1 MMEDIEYPEN
11 YVCPITLDLMLE
23 PVIASDKKIYE
34 KNAIIDWYS
43 KDGFSPFTREAL
55 SSEFILQEQLQS
67 EIRNF
72 IDNFGIKV
80 EPYNLK
86 KKIIS
91 FNCLNC
97 QNFVYFT
104 NLNKPTTYNSC
115 NCCYKKYMLKT
126 CNSCNSKH
134 VLLQTKVGKYLCLNC
149 EVINLIVNE
158 SN

>member
-1 MMEDIEYPEN
+1 MEDIEYPEN
-11 YVCPITLDLMLE
+11 YICPITLDLMLE

-34 KNAIIDWYS
+34 KNAIIDWYN
-43 KDGFSPFTREAL
+43 KDGFSPFTREVL
-55 SSEFILQEQLQS
+55 SSEFIIQEDLQN

-72 IDNFGIKV
+72 IDNFNIEVK
-80 EPYNLK
+80 PYNLK

-97 QNFVYFT
+97 QNTVYFT
-104 NLNKPTTYNSC
+104 NLNNPTSYNSC

-134 VLLQTKVGKYLCLNC
+134 VLPQTKVGKYLCLNC
-149 EVINLIVNE
+149 EVINLILSE
-158 SN
+158 SI